1 MRKNLPQCGTMASQ
15 STSMSGS
22 QQTSETQNFPL
33 ASTQN
38 SLPTAVL
45 SFNAKFCTYFSTK
58 LYAKLCAKFFTE
70 FTANLC
76 AESYANF
83 FAKFTAK
90 FSANLYAKF
99 SRNLCAGIST
109 DFSANICTTDLSA
122 YICTKYSA
130 NNSTEFNAKL

>member
-1 MRKNLPQCGTMASQ
+1 MVFL
-15 STSMSGS
+15 STSMPSS
-22 QQTSETQNFPL
+22 QPTSETQTFPL

-70 FTANLC
+70 FTTNLC
-76 AESYANF
+76 AESSTNF

-90 FSANLYAKF
+90 FSANLYVKF
-99 SRNLCAGIST
+99 LSNLCAGMST
-109 DFSANICTTDLSA
+109 EFSANICTTDLSA
-122 YICTKYSA
+122 YICTKYST